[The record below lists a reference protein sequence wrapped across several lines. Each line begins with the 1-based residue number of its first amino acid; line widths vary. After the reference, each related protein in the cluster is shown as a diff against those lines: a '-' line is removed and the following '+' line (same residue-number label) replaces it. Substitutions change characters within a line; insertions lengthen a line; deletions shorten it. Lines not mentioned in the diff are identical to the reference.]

1 MQGLGDR
8 ATLEWIGKNF
18 GLHPLVLADI
28 VNVPQRPKCVA
39 YEGATFL
46 VVRRLRWKGEPND
59 PVDERQVSLVLGPR
73 HVLSFQELA
82 DDVLEPVR
90 ARLAQGS
97 GKIRASGTDY
107 LAYALLDA
115 VVDEYLPILDKLGA
129 SLEDLEERVV
139 ARPTRALLSELAALR
154 HDLIAIRRDV
164 WPQREAL
171 HALLRGDVAGISEPV
186 RVYLRDVH
194 DHCVQVAEM
203 VEVYREIG
211 SGLLNIYMTAVAN
224 RTNEVMKVLTVMST
238 IFIPLTFLV
247 GVWGMNFDHMPELHW
262 RLGYLLV
269 WLLMLAI
276 AGVLFAYFRRRGW
289 IGREPE

>member
-1 MQGLGDR
+1 MCSSDL
-8 ATLEWIGKNF
+8 
-18 GLHPLVLADI
+18 
-28 VNVPQRPKCVA
+28 QRPKCVA

-186 RVYLRDVH
+186 R
-194 DHCVQVAEM
+194 
-203 VEVYREIG
+203 EIG
-211 SGLLNIYMTAVAN
+211 RAHV
-224 RTNEVMKVLTVMST
+224 
-238 IFIPLTFLV
+238 
-247 GVWGMNFDHMPELHW
+247 
-262 RLGYLLV
+262 
-269 WLLMLAI
+269 
-276 AGVLFAYFRRRGW
+276 
-289 IGREPE
+289 